1 VGILIKE
8 GERIMDEQHVRE
20 LVFLV
25 KTYDGFT
32 RFGASA
38 QNRFQSLI
46 GKEGMKYDDVIKEAG
61 SIKGKMLRRIEKTLA
76 LWPLWTDY
84 LAAVPGI
91 GPAIAGR
98 LIILF
103 KYRFQAICPDCAGD
117 VEKKEGALV
126 CLGCGKVLKGDGN
139 LKYRIDERDFPTI
152 SKWWAFMGRHNVDGK
167 MPKRKAGVVSNW
179 STPGRTLGKL
189 IGDSFIKQGSE
200 NLYRRFYDE
209 RKVKAQK
216 DHPDASKL
224 HIHNMA
230 ENEMIKLFLAH
241 AWSAFRE
248 LEGKIVTPPYAG
260 VIMGH
265 TNLVAPFYFEATSEM
280 KPTGAVRAI
289 PILKPTPSMRHY
301 TLEEART

>member
-1 VGILIKE
+1 
-8 GERIMDEQHVRE
+8 MDEQFIRE

-38 QNRFQSLI
+38 QNRYQSLI
-46 GKEGMKYDDVIKEAG
+46 GKEGMNYDDVIKEAG

-76 LWPLWTDY
+76 LWPFWTGY
-84 LAAVPGI
+84 LADVPGV

-117 VEKKEGALV
+117 VEKKEKAMI
-126 CLGCGKVLKGDGN
+126 CTACGKTMKGDGN

-167 MPKRKAGVVSNW
+167 MPKREKGTVSNW

-189 IGDSFIKQGSE
+189 IGDSFIKQGAG
-200 NLYRRFYDE
+200 NLYRQFYDE
-209 RKVKAQK
+209 RKAKAQK
-216 DHPDASKL
+216 DHPEASKL

-241 AWSAFRE
+241 VWTAFRTI
-248 LEGKIVTPPYAG
+248 EGRPVTQPYAG

-265 TNLVAPFYFEATSEM
+265 TNIVAPFYFEAMEAVEP
-280 KPTGAVRAI
+280 KPVLRATTGV
-289 PILKPTPSMRHY
+289 KPKEVLRHY
-301 TLEEART
+301 KIDEARA